1 YFDIVEWGQHFFQLF
16 EELRDERVETEE
28 LRSINDNPN
37 INLLEWQEKYLTRV
51 LDIHDR
57 YRDLLKKLNFTDPI
71 FYHRASGIRVP
82 FQGYKMVFVN
92 QYYYS
97 KLEKALIKALEDAG
111 NEIVIITQSPGD
123 KTGIEDL
130 KAPGL
135 GLENLTRAD
144 IRTTGIEIVE
154 CENEDQ
160 MVLAFLAEHAP
171 ANEPFSGNGVVL
183 DRQFHN
189 KHYKDLFDPAQFKI
203 PPSESIVRTGLHA
216 FLKILHEHLVALNAS
231 QDGGFVPLRMLVSA
245 CSQPN
250 FLRYYQPGWG
260 KTERDAL
267 LSEFRRLFEQ
277 DILYVDKE
285 LSLFQILDHK
295 QPFALLPQILIPHFA
310 LLEKL
315 SQVRRPAGLI
325 DLIDIGDGLRI
336 KEMCSEQELLYSDIL
351 EQFYERLANFA
362 SLEKLGIVDDW
373 PGLFGERTNDLGA
386 NILWLFLEALSGAR
400 VSHKALA
407 TADEGKFE
415 ISNLLDLR
423 NLSYDTVAFF
433 HAIEGE
439 YPKNPEPVWL
449 FNESQ
454 RKAIGLKDYPTL
466 RDRDRYYFFR
476 QVFTSQKVLIY
487 CYRNME
493 KDIEPGS
500 FVTELIHIVN
510 SKTLLGDKLAPVLV
524 KPEISILYPR
534 EGVEALGDA
543 EATVSQDSDLWDPK
557 NDPQEEF
564 FVLPPDPVHDFGPQH
579 QLKLSYQSISRLVK
593 NPFAW
598 YVQYFRRIKEI
609 DPRPEETISRK
620 LFGALMHGFLGR
632 VLNDLGEAHDDV
644 HELAPVMDSTEEL
657 SRYLQELINS
667 SIYLFKL
674 PQNYNHAFLVSIMA
688 DCLSASVRD
697 FYRKFLIPNLEGRR
711 FDLIPEKDH
720 MTREEREYKKLA
732 SQVLDEAEYEML
744 IHGKA
749 DLRIHTSKKNYIVD
763 FKTGSHDRE
772 QLLFYEWFYY
782 LLDEGYDGREIVSRF
797 WMILDRKPEEKTD
810 EKKRE
815 NWRANMQQVLAERLQ
830 SGYPL
835 AGTVTNRRILQNIT
849 RGDLYRVP
857 SGGEE

>member
-1 YFDIVEWGQHFFQLF
+1 MNLF
-16 EELRDERVETEE
+16 PETE
-28 LRSINDNPN
+28 
-37 INLLEWQEKYLTRV
+37 
-51 LDIHDR
+51 
-57 YRDLLKKLNFTDPI
+57 
-71 FYHRASGIRVP
+71 
-82 FQGYKMVFVN
+82 
-92 QYYYS
+92 
-97 KLEKALIKALEDAG
+97 
-111 NEIVIITQSPGD
+111 
-123 KTGIEDL
+123 
-130 KAPGL
+130 
-135 GLENLTRAD
+135 
-144 IRTTGIEIVE
+144 
-154 CENEDQ
+154 
-160 MVLAFLAEHAP
+160 
-171 ANEPFSGNGVVL
+171 
-183 DRQFHN
+183 
-189 KHYKDLFDPAQFKI
+189 DLFDPAQFKI
-203 PPSESIVRTGLHA
+203 PPSGSIVRTGLHA

-250 FLRYYQPGWG
+250 FLRYYQPDWG
-260 KTERDAL
+260 KDERDAL

-285 LSLFQILDHK
+285 LSLFHILDHR

-310 LLEKL
+310 LLEQL
-315 SQVRRPAGLI
+315 LRVRRPAGLI
-325 DLIDIGDGLRI
+325 DLIDIDEGLRI
-336 KEMCSEQELLYSDIL
+336 KEMCSEEELLYSDIL

-400 VSHKALA
+400 VSHKGLSN
-407 TADEGKFE
+407 ADEGKFE

-476 QVFTSQKVLIY
+476 QVFTSRKVLIY

-510 SKTLLGDKLAPVLV
+510 GKNLLGDKLAPVLV
-524 KPEISILYPR
+524 KPEISILYSRGGEETPSVP
-534 EGVEALGDA
+534 EMMPTQE
-543 EATVSQDSDLWDPK
+543 SNLWDPK
-557 NDPQEEF
+557 LDPQEEF
-564 FVLPPDPVHDFGPQH
+564 FVLPADPFRDFGPEH

-644 HELAPVMDSTEEL
+644 QELAPVMDSTEEL
-657 SRYLQELINS
+657 SRYLKELINS

-697 FYRKFLIPNLEGRR
+697 FYRKFLIPNLEGGS
-711 FDLIPEKDH
+711 FCLIPEKDH
-720 MTREEREYKKLA
+720 MTREEREYKMLA

-749 DLRIHTSKKNYIVD
+749 DLRIHTSEKNYIVD

-772 QLLFYEWFYY
+772 QLIFYEWFYY
-782 LLDEGYDGREIVSRF
+782 LLDEGYDGREIISRF

-810 EKKRE
+810 EKKR
-815 NWRANMQQVLAERLQ
+815 NKWREDMEKVLAERLQ

-835 AGTVTNRRILQNIT
+835 ARTVTNRRILQNIT
-849 RGDLYRVP
+849 RGDLYRAP